1 MTENYI
7 DIKQAVAEIG
17 ISERT
22 IRRYLST
29 GQLKSHLLET
39 PTGKKRVFLAADLI
53 QIKTAAVPATKSQ
66 KSSDLTAIL
75 NELLDVKQ
83 KIVNLETTNK
93 ELETQ
98 VKDLR
103 AENHQFKEMMMKSLP
118 ARSRTTWQ
126 WWKRKKNS

>member
-29 GQLKSHLLET
+29 GQLTSHLAET

-83 KIVNLETTNK
+83 KIVSLETTNK

-118 ARSRTTWQ
+118 ARSKTTWQ